1 MNPRKRT
8 ARLAGLL
15 LLLGGITTPF
25 SLLYLPKKLIVAGDA
40 TATANNVRAF
50 ETVLRIAITCDL
62 VGVILFTLAVLSL
75 YRLFKDVDNRLAL
88 YMIVL
93 WIVTVPITFINEL
106 NRIAALILVSG
117 ASFLSAFTPGQ
128 TDALATLLL
137 KVFGQG
143 IIVNQIF
150 WGLWLVPFGI
160 LVHRSRFIP
169 RVLGFPLIIAGS
181 AYVTASFTELLSP
194 DYARLVTGWLLMLGI
209 GEAPILIW
217 LLVKG
222 VRDQPTAEVSPPSST

>member
-25 SLLYLPKKLIVAGDA
+25 SLIYLPKKLFVAGDA

-50 ETVLRIAITCDL
+50 EDVLRIAITCDL
-62 VGVILFTLAVLSL
+62 VGVIIFTLGVLSL
-75 YRLFKDVDNRLAL
+75 YRLLKDVDNQQAV
-88 YMIVL
+88 YMAVL
-93 WIVTVPITFINEL
+93 WAVTVPITFVNEL
-106 NRIAALILVSG
+106 NRIGALILVSG

-128 TDALATLLL
+128 TDALAMLLL

-150 WGLWLVPFGI
+150 WGLWLLPYGI
-160 LVHRSRFIP
+160 LVYKSGFIP
-169 RVLGFPLIIAGS
+169 RIFGVLLVIAGS
-181 AYVTASFTELLSP
+181 AYVSASVTELLLP
-194 DYARLVTGWLLMLGI
+194 HYAHLVTGWLLILGI
-209 GEAPILIW
+209 GEAPILVW

-222 VRDQPTAEVSPPSST
+222 VRTKPMVEAS

>member
-1 MNPRKRT
+1 MNPLKRT

-25 SLLYLPKKLIVAGDA
+25 SLIYLPKKLIVAGDA

-50 ETVLRIAITCDL
+50 EEVIRIAITCDL
-62 VGVILFTLAVLSL
+62 VGVIIFTLGVLSL
-75 YRLFKDVDNRLAL
+75 YRLLKDVDNQQAV
-88 YMIVL
+88 YMVVL
-93 WIVTVPITFINEL
+93 WVVTVPITFVNEL
-106 NRIAALILVSG
+106 NRIGALVLVSG

-128 TDALATLLL
+128 TDALAMLLL

-150 WGLWLVPFGI
+150 WGLWLVPYGI
-160 LVHRSRFIP
+160 LVYKSGFIP
-169 RVLGFPLIIAGS
+169 RVFGILLIISGS
-181 AYVTASFTELLSP
+181 AYVSASVTELLSP
-194 DYARLVTGWLLMLGI
+194 HNARLVTGWLLMLGI
-209 GEAPILIW
+209 GEAPILVW

-222 VRDQPTAEVSPPSST
+222 VRNQPIVETS

>member
-1 MNPRKRT
+1 MHPRKRT

-25 SLLYLPKKLIVAGDA
+25 SLIYLPKKLIVAGDA

-62 VGVILFTLAVLSL
+62 VGVILFTLAVLTL
-75 YRLFKDVDNRLAL
+75 HRLLKDVDNQQAV
-88 YMIVL
+88 YMVVL
-93 WIVTVPITFINEL
+93 WVVTVPITFINEL
-106 NRIAALILVSG
+106 NRIGALTLVSG

-128 TDALATLLL
+128 TDALAMVLL

-150 WGLWLVPFGI
+150 WGLWLVPYGI
-160 LVHRSRFIP
+160 LVYKSRFIP
-169 RVLGFPLIIAGS
+169 RVLGVFLIIAGI
-181 AYVTASFTELLSP
+181 AYVSASATELLAP
-194 DYARLVTGWLLMLGI
+194 HYARLVTGWLLMLGI
-209 GEAPILIW
+209 GEAPILVW

-222 VRDQPTAEVSPPSST
+222 VRDQPTAEAS

>member
-25 SLLYLPKKLIVAGDA
+25 SLIYLPTKLIVAGDA
-40 TATANNVRAF
+40 TATANNVRAL
-50 ETVLRIAITCDL
+50 ETVLRTAITCDL
-62 VGVILFTLAVLSL
+62 IGVILFTLGVLSL
-75 YRLFKDVDNRLAL
+75 YRLLRDVDHQQAV
-88 YMIVL
+88 YMVVL
-93 WIVTVPITFINEL
+93 WVVTVPITFINEL
-106 NRIAALILVSG
+106 NRIGALILVSG

-128 TDALATLLL
+128 TDALAMLLL
-137 KVFGQG
+137 KLFGQG

-150 WGLWLVPFGI
+150 WGLWLVPYGI
-160 LVHRSRFIP
+160 LVYKSRFIP
-169 RVLGFPLIIAGS
+169 RVLGVPLIIAGI
-181 AYVTASFTELLSP
+181 AYVSASVTELLSP
-194 DYARLVTGWLLMLGI
+194 HYARLVTGWLLLLGI

-222 VRDQPTAEVSPPSST
+222 VRDQSTAEVS

>member
-1 MNPRKRT
+1 MQPRKRT

-25 SLLYLPKKLIVAGDA
+25 SLIYLPKTLIVAGDA

-62 VGVILFTLAVLSL
+62 VGVILFTLAVLTL
-75 YRLFKDVDNRLAL
+75 YRLLEHVDNQLAV
-88 YMIVL
+88 YMVVL
-93 WIVTVPITFINEL
+93 WVVTVPITFINEL
-106 NRIAALILVSG
+106 NRIGALTLVSG

-128 TDALATLLL
+128 TDALAMLLL
-137 KVFGQG
+137 RVFGQG

-150 WGLWLVPFGI
+150 WGLWLVPYGI
-160 LVHRSRFIP
+160 LVYKSRFIP
-169 RVLGFPLIIAGS
+169 RVLGVFLIIAGI
-181 AYVTASFTELLSP
+181 AYVSASVTELLSP
-194 DYARLVTGWLLMLGI
+194 LYARLVTGWLLMLGF
-209 GEAPILIW
+209 GEAPILVW

-222 VRDQPTAEVSPPSST
+222 VRDQPTAEAS